1 MWKLWKKEIIGFSI
15 GAVVV
20 ICALTILTLQMRE
33 TVELNYDYKP
43 HVMVDGVSYW
53 IDGSFPT
60 STLPE
65 GYQEFAVIEENID
78 GRLAEKNGQ
87 ASGGFAVG
95 SKVYRNPAQPGWV
108 YASLPDDRFTRLTVI
123 ELQKT
128 FLRYQGSLYIASH
141 SAPYDVDLPG
151 YHAKHCHSTGEIVTY
166 IRGDHLPTEDLTTHS
181 ERYDGCEVFRN
192 DKEPDMLYLKQVR
205 TLSNGRI
212 QTEYEPFVKA
222 ESVGLDYSA
231 YEWK

>member
-1 MWKLWKKEIIGFSI
+1 MLFVLIRAYFKRIFRFEEVYERNYSLLLKSGKKHSEFLGEGIADIEFCKYL
-15 GAVVV
+15 A
-20 ICALTILTLQMRE
+20 ILG
-33 TVELNYDYKP
+33 
-43 HVMVDGVSYW
+43 GVHY
-53 IDGSFPT
+53 F
-60 STLPE
+60 
-65 GYQEFAVIEENID
+65 
-78 GRLAEKNGQ
+78 RC
-87 ASGGFAVG
+87 
-95 SKVYRNPAQPGWV
+95 V

-181 ERYDGCEVFRN
+181 VRYDGCEIFRN
-192 DKEPDMLYLKQVR
+192 ENEPDMLYLKQVR

-222 ESVGLDYSA
+222 EVVGLDYSA